1 MLNPKPS
8 RKLGLLLVPS
18 VLLLALALLAAACGG
33 GEEATP
39 TATATASPTR
49 TTGGSPAAS
58 PTKTPTAATSPTA
71 GATTVDIKMVP
82 SLKFD
87 KTKLTIAAD
96 KNVTFTVDNT
106 DTGISHNFA
115 VFRSKADADAGMP
128 PLAKTDTCAGPC
140 KKPLPIKLAPGEYF
154 FRCDLHPAQMTGT
167 LTAQ

>member
-8 RKLGLLLVPS
+8 RKLVLLLVPS
-18 VLLLALALLAAACGG
+18 VLLLALLAAACGG

-39 TATATASPTR
+39 TATAAKTPAATASPAR
-49 TTGGSPAAS
+49 SPGG
-58 PTKTPTAATSPTA
+58 SPTA

-140 KKPLPIKLAPGEYF
+140 KKPLPVKLAPGDYF